1 MKAISWANEIL
12 SGIGIALGIDIA
24 TTKDFLGLILV
35 GANILVL
42 IISLV
47 LKMIDWFKK
56 AKEDG
61 KITKDEVKEGVDIVN
76 SGIEDINKQLE
87 EKQPLEGEHKDDIQ

>member
-1 MKAISWANEIL
+1 MKATSWANEIL

-61 KITKDEVKEGVDIVN
+61 KITK
-76 SGIEDINKQLE
+76 QLE